1 MQFLPAVYLVVE
13 LIAFILLGVWIGW
26 GWALLILLG
35 LFVLGLALATWQMR
49 ELTVR
54 ALSQN
59 DRPGAL
65 TADMALSMVGAVSV
79 AVPGI
84 VSSFLGIFFLIPPT
98 RTLIRKM
105 LGQAARRSLERFG
118 VTTYTRVNRI
128 QNSGGW
134 GEVIDHRAGE
144 NE

>member
-1 MQFLPAVYLVVE
+1 MQFIPAVYLVVE

-65 TADMALSMVGAVSV
+65 TADMALSMVGAVGV

-134 GEVIDHRAGE
+134 GDVIDHRAGE

>member
-13 LIAFILLGVWIGW
+13 IIAFILLGVWIGW

-35 LFVLGLALATWQMR
+35 LFVLGIALATWQMR

-54 ALSQN
+54 ALQQKG
-59 DRPGAL
+59 RPGEL
-65 TADMALSMVGAVSV
+65 TADMALSMVGAVGV

-84 VSSFLGIFFLIPPT
+84 VTSFLGIFFLIPPT

-118 VTTYTRVNRI
+118 VNTYSRVSHI

-134 GEVIDHRAGE
+134 GDVIDHRTGE
-144 NE
+144 NG

>member
-35 LFVLGLALATWQMR
+35 VFVLGLALATWQMR

-65 TADMALSMVGAVSV
+65 TADMALSMVGAVGV

-134 GEVIDHRAGE
+134 GDVIDHRAGE

>member
-65 TADMALSMVGAVSV
+65 TADMALSMVGAVGV

-134 GEVIDHRAGE
+134 GDVIDHREGE

>member
-13 LIAFILLGVWIGW
+13 IIAFILLGVWIGW
-26 GWALLILLG
+26 GWALLLLLG
-35 LFVLGLALATWQMR
+35 LFVLGIALATWQMR

-54 ALSQN
+54 ALQQKG
-59 DRPGAL
+59 RPGEL
-65 TADMALSMVGAVSV
+65 TADMALSMVGAVGV

-84 VSSFLGIFFLIPPT
+84 VTSFLGVFFLIPPT

-118 VTTYTRVNRI
+118 VNTYSRVSHI

-134 GEVIDHRAGE
+134 GDVIDHRTGE
-144 NE
+144 NG

>member
-1 MQFLPAVYLVVE
+1 MQFLPAVYLVME

-65 TADMALSMVGAVSV
+65 TADMALSMVGAVGV

>member
-13 LIAFILLGVWIGW
+13 IIAFILLGVWIGW
-26 GWALLILLG
+26 GWALLLLLG
-35 LFVLGLALATWQMR
+35 LFVLGIALATWQMR

-54 ALSQN
+54 ALQQKG
-59 DRPGAL
+59 RPGEL
-65 TADMALSMVGAVSV
+65 TADMALSMVGAVGV

-84 VSSFLGIFFLIPPT
+84 VTSFLGIFFLIPPT

-118 VTTYTRVNRI
+118 VNTYSRVSHI

-134 GEVIDHRAGE
+134 GDVIDHRTGE
-144 NE
+144 NG

>member
-13 LIAFILLGVWIGW
+13 IIAFILLGVWIGW
-26 GWALLILLG
+26 GWALLTVLG
-35 LFVLGLALATWQMR
+35 LFVLGIILATWQMR

-54 ALSQN
+54 ALQQSDN
-59 DRPGAL
+59 PGKL
-65 TADMALSMVGAVSV
+65 SADMALSVVGAVCV
-79 AVPGI
+79 AVPGV
-84 VSSFLGIFFLIPPT
+84 VSSFLGLFFLIPPT
-98 RTLIRKM
+98 RTLIRKG

-128 QNSGGW
+128 QNTGGW
-134 GEVIDHRAGE
+134 GDVIDHRAGE

>member
-65 TADMALSMVGAVSV
+65 TADMALSMVGAVGV

>member
-13 LIAFILLGVWIGW
+13 IIAFILLGVWIGW

-35 LFVLGLALATWQMR
+35 LFVLGIALATWQMR

-54 ALSQN
+54 ALQQK
-59 DRPGAL
+59 DHPGEL
-65 TADMALSMVGAVSV
+65 TADMALSMVGAVGV

-84 VSSFLGIFFLIPPT
+84 VTSFFGIFFLIPPT
-98 RTLIRKM
+98 RSLIRKM

-118 VTTYTRVNRI
+118 VTTYSRVSHI

-134 GEVIDHRAGE
+134 GDVIDHRAGE
-144 NE
+144 NG

>member
-13 LIAFILLGVWIGW
+13 IIAFILLGVWIGW

-35 LFVLGLALATWQMR
+35 LFVLGIALATWQMH

-54 ALSQN
+54 ALQQK
-59 DRPGAL
+59 DHPGEL
-65 TADMALSMVGAVSV
+65 TADMALSMVGAVGV

-84 VSSFLGIFFLIPPT
+84 VTSFLGIFFLIPPT

-118 VTTYTRVNRI
+118 VNTYSRVSHI

-134 GEVIDHRAGE
+134 GDVIDHRTGE
-144 NE
+144 NG

>member
-1 MQFLPAVYLVVE
+1 MQFLPAVYLVME

-65 TADMALSMVGAVSV
+65 TADMALSMVGAVGV

-134 GEVIDHRAGE
+134 GDVIDHRAGE

>member
-13 LIAFILLGVWIGW
+13 IIAFILLGVWIGW
-26 GWALLILLG
+26 GWALLLLLG

-54 ALSQN
+54 ALQQKG
-59 DRPGAL
+59 RPGEL
-65 TADMALSMVGAVSV
+65 TADMALSMVGAVGV

-84 VSSFLGIFFLIPPT
+84 VTSFLGIFFLIPPT

-118 VTTYTRVNRI
+118 VNTYSRVSHI

-134 GEVIDHRAGE
+134 GDVIDHRTGE
-144 NE
+144 NG

>member
-65 TADMALSMVGAVSV
+65 TADMALSMVGAVGV

-134 GEVIDHRAGE
+134 GDVIDHRAGE